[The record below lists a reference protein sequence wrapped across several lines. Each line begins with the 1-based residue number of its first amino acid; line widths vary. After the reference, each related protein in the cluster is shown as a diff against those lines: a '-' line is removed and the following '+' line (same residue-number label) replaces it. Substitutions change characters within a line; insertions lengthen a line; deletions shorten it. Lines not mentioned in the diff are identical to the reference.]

1 MGSTK
6 SVSLKTRIRQTKI
19 QRAAEGYLELGMAQ
33 HALDAL
39 ARLGDR
45 AQLDAWSLYLQGE
58 ALRAMERY
66 EEALLPLRQA
76 TRLAPENLHL
86 WFALG
91 WCYKRVGRIHLA
103 IRSLEQV
110 LAVDPAEALV
120 HYNLACYWSL
130 AGNKQRALQYLSRAL
145 QLDPDYRRRIDA
157 ETDFDPIRSDPQFQ
171 ALCAASGA
179 PR

>member
-1 MGSTK
+1 
-6 SVSLKTRIRQTKI
+6 VSLKTRIRQTKI

-33 HALDAL
+33 HALDTL
-39 ARLGDR
+39 ARLGDPAGR
-45 AQLDAWSLYLQGE
+45 DARTLYLRGE

-66 EEALLPLRQA
+66 QDAVPALRQA
-76 TRLAPENLHL
+76 ARLEPENLHV

-91 WCYKRVGRIHLA
+91 WCYKRTGQIHLA
-103 IRSLEQV
+103 IRSLERV

-130 AGNKQRALQYLSRAL
+130 AGNKGRALGFLSRAL
-145 QLDPDYRRRIDA
+145 QLDPDYRRKIDG
-157 ETDFDPIRSDPQFQ
+157 EPDFDAIRADPQFQ